1 MKILVMEIKI
11 RVSWVHSLKE
21 KRMIV
26 NSITQR
32 LKNKFNISVG
42 EMSHQNEHKIIGIAL
57 SKVCCT
63 NSIADTTKEKVLS
76 FIEENCDGEIIEIF
90 DETIEY

>member
-11 RVSWVHSLKE
+11 RVSWVQSLKE

-42 EMSHQNEHKIIGIAL
+42 EMFHQDNHKIIGIAL
-57 SKVCCT
+57 SKVCST
-63 NSIADTTKEKVLS
+63 NAIVDTIKEKVIS

>member
-1 MKILVMEIKI
+1 MKVLVMEIKI
-11 RVSWVHSLKE
+11 RVSWVQSLKE
-21 KRMIV
+21 KHMVV
-26 NSITQR
+26 NSITRR

-42 EMSHQNEHKIIGIAL
+42 EMSHQDNHKIIGIAL
-57 SKVCCT
+57 SKVCGT
-63 NSIADTTKEKVLS
+63 NAIVDTTKEKVIS

>member
-1 MKILVMEIKI
+1 MKVLVMEIKI
-11 RVSWVHSLKE
+11 RVSWVQSLKE

-42 EMSHQNEHKIIGIAL
+42 EMSHQDNHKIIGIAL
-57 SKVCCT
+57 SKVCGT
-63 NSIADTTKEKVLS
+63 NAIVDTAKEKVIN

>member
-11 RVSWVHSLKE
+11 RASWVHSLKE

-42 EMSHQNEHKIIGIAL
+42 EISHQNEHKIIGIGI

-63 NSIADTTKEKVLS
+63 NSIVDSTKEKVLN

-90 DETIEY
+90 EDTIEY

>member
-1 MKILVMEIKI
+1 MKVLVMEIKI
-11 RVSWVHSLKE
+11 RVSWVQSLKE
-21 KRMIV
+21 KRMVV

-42 EMSHQNEHKIIGIAL
+42 EMSHQDNHKIIGIAL
-57 SKVCCT
+57 SKVCGT
-63 NSIADTTKEKVLS
+63 NAIVDITKEKVIS